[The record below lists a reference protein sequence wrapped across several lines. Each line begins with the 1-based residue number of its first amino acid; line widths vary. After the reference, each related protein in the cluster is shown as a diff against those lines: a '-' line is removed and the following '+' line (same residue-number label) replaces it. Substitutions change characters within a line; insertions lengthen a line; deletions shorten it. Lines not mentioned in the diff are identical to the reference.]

1 MAKVT
6 IIKPEK
12 GEGTYPTPETRR
24 IFPTRALLWKYYLT
38 VFCIWIIATAAFVL
52 LWWFIQFVKDEPLP
66 PYFQDTYTLF
76 YWVLSIAITVP
87 SLLLLPLYVNRME
100 FIVHGDEVIVKKGL
114 LNKTVKYC
122 PYRTVTNIST
132 TAGPLDRLFGIGCVD
147 IQTAGK
153 SATTGP
159 EEKLEGLP
167 LYHEIRDYI
176 LRQLRIYHRT
186 VLGSDV
192 STQTGTSEDLS
203 RIRKETINELRE
215 IKELLRKK
223 I

>member
-12 GEGTYPTPETRR
+12 GEGKYPTPETRR

-38 VFCIWIIATAAFVL
+38 TACIWIIVTAATVI
-52 LWWFIQFVKDEPLP
+52 LWWFIQFVKDEPEP
-66 PYFQDTYTLF
+66 PNFQDTYTIF
-76 YWVLSIAITVP
+76 YWILSIVIIIP
-87 SLLLLPLYVNRME
+87 SLILLPFYVNRME
-100 FIVHGDEVIVKKGL
+100 FVVHGDEVIVKKGL

-132 TAGPLDRLFGIGCVD
+132 TAGPLDRLFGIGCVN
-147 IQTAGK
+147 IETAGK
-153 SATTGP
+153 GAGTGP

-176 LRQLRIYHRT
+176 LRQLRIYHTT
-186 VLGSDV
+186 VSGSKV
-192 STQTGTSEDLS
+192 SKSTETDLLNIQ
-203 RIRKETINELRE
+203 RETIKELRE
-215 IKELLRKK
+215 IKLLLRNKK
-223 I
+223 N